1 VALRAGSRAAVDR
14 FHAAGLKAGAQD
26 NGAPGLRTGLRA
38 GLLRGVPARRGGQQ
52 RRGGVH
58 APTQVRVVQCARAGL
73 VERFG
78 GRNWRKCKG
87 VAPVEAEGNSGLAE
101 IHWYECHGIGKVKM
115 KVKRWL

>member
-1 VALRAGSRAAVDR
+1 M
-14 FHAAGLKAGAQD
+14 K
-26 NGAPGLRTGLRA
+26 
-38 GLLRGVPARRGGQQ
+38 LRGPIERIETIAQGRGIREYAR
-52 RRGGVH
+52 
-58 APTQVRVVQCARAGL
+58 L